1 MKTSVVFMTMS
12 VLQTIT
18 KSLPKRL
25 SIAQATGNGFQP
37 NSWCSVTTP
46 HTETITPI
54 SIPIVRRIWGYVAV
68 AFNQVDKDRL
78 SKVGPNR
85 LCAEWILKN
94 GGGVRFTENPTK
106 LWKDYNHLPAE
117 NVPFRIKVVDAT
129 NSSIM
134 KIGLHHFEGCKNIDT
149 VIFHKCKH
157 LENDGLEGLAY
168 ISQSLTHLQVSGCYN
183 IKDSGLAIIGQLQNL
198 KQLLIFDMPFVKDI
212 DEVARSLKKSLPD
225 CDIQATKRGM

>member
-1 MKTSVVFMTMS
+1 MKTSVVLMTMS
-12 VLQTIT
+12 VLHTIT

-25 SIAQATGNGFQP
+25 SIAQASGNGFQP
-37 NSWCSVTTP
+37 NYWCSVTAP
-46 HTETITPI
+46 HTKI
-54 SIPIVRRIWGYVAV
+54 SIPIVRKIWGYVAV
-68 AFNQVDKDRL
+68 AFNQVDKERL
-78 SKVGPNR
+78 SRVGPNR

-157 LENDGLEGLAY
+157 LEDDGLEGLAY

-183 IKDSGLAIIGQLQNL
+183 IRDSGLAIISQLQNL